1 MYCFHI
7 VASIVGKEHSKH
19 MKLSSFL
26 ARFFWFGL
34 DYSESYVFFGKQNMT
49 WKKLLFWKR

>member
-1 MYCFHI
+1 M
-7 VASIVGKEHSKH
+7 GKEHSKH
-19 MKLSSFL
+19 MKLSSSL